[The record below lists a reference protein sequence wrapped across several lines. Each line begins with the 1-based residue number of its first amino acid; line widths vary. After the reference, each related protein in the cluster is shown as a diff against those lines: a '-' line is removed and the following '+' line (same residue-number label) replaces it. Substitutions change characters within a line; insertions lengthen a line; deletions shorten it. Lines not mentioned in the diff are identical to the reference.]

1 VALGRRPISRDP
13 RSLSILPLEATR
25 IGETMP
31 RNVAYKLIE
40 ESASPKQSAKQTVNG
55 KVR

>member
-1 VALGRRPISRDP
+1 
-13 RSLSILPLEATR
+13 
-25 IGETMP
+25 MP

-40 ESASPKQSAKQTVNG
+40 ESRLAKQSAKQTVNG